1 MPTYEIRKYTGGRWM
16 LDSIFDDKDDAVDE
30 AKSLMERS
38 RALTAIR
45 VVAVAN
51 DETGFKEWTVYK
63 QSIVDGENEQAT
75 QRATQVRR
83 EVEAARAQRKHDA
96 PPKTKVVAKKRPRRS
111 PWLYYAGMAARVL
124 FVIAIGAGALIFL
137 HRQFL

>member
-1 MPTYEIRKYTGGRWM
+1 MPTYEIRKYGGGRWM

-38 RALTAIR
+38 RGLTAIR

-75 QRATQVRR
+75 QRASQVRR
-83 EVEAARAQRKHDA
+83 EVDAARAQRKADA
-96 PPKTKVVAKKRPRRS
+96 APKAKAVAKKRQRS
-111 PWLYYAGMAARVL
+111 PWAYYAGMAARAL
-124 FVIAIGAGALIFL
+124 FVIAIGAGALILLRHHFL
-137 HRQFL
+137 

>member
-1 MPTYEIRKYTGGRWM
+1 MPTFEIRKYTGGRWM

-38 RALTAIR
+38 RGLTAIR

-75 QRATQVRR
+75 QRASQVRR
-83 EVEAARAQRKHDA
+83 EVEAARAQRKADT
-96 PPKTKVVAKKRPRRS
+96 PPKAKPAPKKPQGS

-124 FVIAIGAGALIFL
+124 FVIAIGAGALILL

>member
-1 MPTYEIRKYTGGRWM
+1 M

-75 QRATQVRR
+75 QRASQVRR
-83 EVEAARAQRKHDA
+83 EVEAARAQRKIEAA
-96 PPKTKVVAKKRPRRS
+96 PKAKAAPKKRQRS
-111 PWLYYAGMAARVL
+111 PWRYYAGMAARAL
-124 FVIAIGAGALIFL
+124 FVIAIGAGALVLL
-137 HRQFL
+137 HRHFL

>member
-63 QSIVDGENEQAT
+63 QSIVDGENEQDT

-96 PPKTKVVAKKRPRRS
+96 PPKTKGVAKKRPRRR
-111 PWLYYAGMAARVL
+111 PWLYYVGMAARV
-124 FVIAIGAGALIFL
+124 
-137 HRQFL
+137 

>member
-1 MPTYEIRKYTGGRWM
+1 MPTYEIRKYSGGRWM

-75 QRATQVRR
+75 QRASQVRR
-83 EVEAARAQRKHDA
+83 EVEAARAQRKADA
-96 PPKTKVVAKKRPRRS
+96 APKAKPAAKKRQRS
-111 PWLYYAGMAARVL
+111 PWRYYAGMAARAL
-124 FVIAIGAGALIFL
+124 FVIAIGVRPLVLL
-137 HRQFL
+137 HRHFL

>member
-38 RALTAIR
+38 RGLTAIR

-75 QRATQVRR
+75 QRASQVRR
-83 EVEAARAQRKHDA
+83 EVEAARAQRKAEA
-96 PPKTKVVAKKRPRRS
+96 PPKAKAAPKKRQRS
-111 PWLYYAGMAARVL
+111 SWRYYAGMAARVL
-124 FVIAIGAGALIFL
+124 FVIAVGAGALILL

>member
-1 MPTYEIRKYTGGRWM
+1 MPTYEIRKYSGGRWM

-38 RALTAIR
+38 RGLTAIR

-75 QRATQVRR
+75 QRASQVRR
-83 EVEAARAQRKHDA
+83 EVEAARAQRKADA
-96 PPKTKVVAKKRPRRS
+96 PPKAKPAAKKQKRS
-111 PWLYYAGMAARVL
+111 PWRYYAGMAARVL
-124 FVIAIGAGALIFL
+124 FVIAIGAGALILL

>member
-1 MPTYEIRKYTGGRWM
+1 MPTYEIRKYTAGRWM

-30 AKSLMERS
+30 AKSLMERTRS
-38 RALTAIR
+38 LTAIR

-75 QRATQVRR
+75 HRASQARR
-83 EVEAARAQRKHDA
+83 EVEVARAQRKHDA
-96 PPKTKVVAKKRPRRS
+96 KPKAKAAAKKRQRS

-124 FVIAIGAGALIFL
+124 FVIAIGAGALILL

>member
-38 RALTAIR
+38 RSLTAIR

-75 QRATQVRR
+75 QRASQVRR
-83 EVEAARAQRKHDA
+83 EVEAARAQRKLEA
-96 PPKTKVVAKKRPRRS
+96 PPNAKAAPKKPQRS

-124 FVIAIGAGALIFL
+124 FVIALGAGALILL

>member
-63 QSIVDGENEQAT
+63 QSIVDGENEQAN
-75 QRATQVRR
+75 QRASQVRR
-83 EVEAARAQRKHDA
+83 EVEAARAQRKHDGA
-96 PPKTKVVAKKRPRRS
+96 PKAKPAPKGKQRAAWP
-111 PWLYYAGMAARVL
+111 YYAGMAARVL
-124 FVIAIGAGALIFL
+124 FVIAIGIGALIL
-137 HRQFL
+137 LRYQFL

>member
-38 RALTAIR
+38 RSLTAIR

-75 QRATQVRR
+75 QRASQVRR
-83 EVEAARAQRKHDA
+83 EVEAARAQRKLEAA
-96 PPKTKVVAKKRPRRS
+96 PKQKAAPKKRQRS
-111 PWLYYAGMAARVL
+111 PWFYYAGMAARVL
-124 FVIAIGAGALIFL
+124 FVIAVGAGALILL

>member
-38 RALTAIR
+38 RGLTAIR

-63 QSIVDGENEQAT
+63 QSIVDGENEQAN
-75 QRATQVRR
+75 QRASQVRR
-83 EVEAARAQRKHDA
+83 EVEVARAQRKLDVA
-96 PPKTKVVAKKRPRRS
+96 PKAKAAPRTKRRS
-111 PWLYYAGMAARVL
+111 GWAYYAGMGARVL
-124 FVIAIGAGALIFL
+124 FLIAIGIGALIL
-137 HRQFL
+137 LRRQFL

>member
-38 RALTAIR
+38 RGLTAIR

-75 QRATQVRR
+75 QRASQVRR
-83 EVEAARAQRKHDA
+83 EVEAARAQRKQDVA
-96 PPKTKVVAKKRPRRS
+96 PKAKAAPKKQRRS
-111 PWLYYAGMAARVL
+111 PWLYYAGMAVRVL
-124 FVIAIGAGALIFL
+124 FVIAVGAGALIL
-137 HRQFL
+137 LNRQFL

>member
-1 MPTYEIRKYTGGRWM
+1 MPTFEIRKYTGGRWM

-75 QRATQVRR
+75 QRASQVRR
-83 EVEAARAQRKHDA
+83 EVEAARAQRKAEA
-96 PPKTKVVAKKRPRRS
+96 PPKAKAAPKKRQRS
-111 PWLYYAGMAARVL
+111 SWRYYAGMAVRVL
-124 FVIAIGAGALIFL
+124 FVIAVGAGALILL

>member
-1 MPTYEIRKYTGGRWM
+1 MPSYEIRKYTGGRWM

-38 RALTAIR
+38 RGLTAIR

-63 QSIVDGENEQAT
+63 QSIVDGENEQAN
-75 QRATQVRR
+75 QRASQVRR
-83 EVEAARAQRKHDA
+83 EVEAARAQRKIDA
-96 PPKTKVVAKKRPRRS
+96 PPKAKAVPKKRQRS
-111 PWLYYAGMAARVL
+111 PWPSYAGIAARIL
-124 FVIAIGAGALIFL
+124 FVIAVGAGALILL

>member
-38 RALTAIR
+38 RGLTAIR

-75 QRATQVRR
+75 QRASQVRR
-83 EVEAARAQRKHDA
+83 EVEAARAQRKADA
-96 PPKTKVVAKKRPRRS
+96 PPKAKAAAKKPQRS
-111 PWLYYAGMAARVL
+111 PWLYYAGIAARVL
-124 FVIAIGAGALIFL
+124 FVIAVGAGALILL

>member
-38 RALTAIR
+38 RGLTAIR

-63 QSIVDGENEQAT
+63 QSIVDGENEQAN
-75 QRATQVRR
+75 QRASQVRR
-83 EVEAARAQRKHDA
+83 EVEEARTHRKLEVA
-96 PPKTKVVAKKRPRRS
+96 PKAKPGPRRKQR
-111 PWLYYAGMAARVL
+111 AAWVY
-124 FVIAIGAGALIFL
+124 
-137 HRQFL
+137 